1 MQIQGQRGL
10 QRETHLNKTSKQKTN
25 RKEKAKAMAL
35 LGCEEGKFMMHM
47 QSSA

>member
-1 MQIQGQRGL
+1 MQIQDQRGL

-25 RKEKAKAMAL
+25 RKEKAKAMVL
-35 LGCEEGKFMMHM
+35 LGCEEGKFMMHV